1 MDNAE
6 YIERVVAA
14 LRKVPPKELKIIE
27 LANRFTVDGEFDY
40 AAIDAAQPEINL
52 AVAEAKM
59 YGAHTMMAVNS
70 LQGIEGI
77 TSDVGP

>member
-6 YIERVVAA
+6 YIERVVQA
-14 LRKVPPKELKIIE
+14 LWKVPPKQLKIIE
-27 LANRFTVDGEFDY
+27 LANRFTVDGELDY

-59 YGAHTMMAVNS
+59 YGGYTIMAVNS

-77 TSDVGP
+77 APDVGP